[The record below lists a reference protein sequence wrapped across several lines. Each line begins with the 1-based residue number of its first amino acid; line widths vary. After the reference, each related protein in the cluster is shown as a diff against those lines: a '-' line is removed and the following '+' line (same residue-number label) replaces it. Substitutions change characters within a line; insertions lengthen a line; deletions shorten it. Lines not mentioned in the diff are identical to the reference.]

1 MNQTIDVNI
10 SKKVF
15 NKKYIPYLDNDSR
28 IQIYFGGSSS
38 GKSVFLAQRDVY
50 KLLKGGR
57 NILVCRQLKTT
68 LRGSVIQE
76 INKVITDWGMSAL
89 FEINKTD
96 GTITCI
102 ENDYQIVFAGL
113 DDVEKL
119 KSITPKKGVFTDI
132 RIEEATEVEYKSYK
146 QLKKRLRGKTQG
158 GLRKTITFSFNPIL
172 QTHWIYETFFSRL
185 KWLDNQTEYQDE
197 NISILKTTYKDNL
210 RFLEQDDIDDLENE
224 DDKYYYD
231 VYTLGNW
238 GIIGEIIFTNW
249 KYVDIN
255 DPECEYYLPEA
266 QRTNRRYGGDF
277 GFGGHPAA
285 ITCIHF
291 DKNHKRIYFYDEFY
305 MRGLTNQE
313 LAVEAIK
320 LTGKDLST
328 WDSAEP
334 KSIQELVIA
343 GVNARGAKK
352 GKDSVQFGVQWLQG
366 YELIIDKK
374 CVNTKR
380 EFSTYHNKT
389 NKDGEVLRIPVDKDN
404 HLIDGSR
411 YALEDDMEERKTIS
425 MKAKVSNYLTD
436 EK

>member
-10 SKKVF
+10 NESVF
-15 NKKYIPYLDNDSR
+15 NQKYIPYLECDSR
-28 IQIYFGGSSS
+28 VQIYFGGSSS
-38 GKSVFLAQRDVY
+38 GKSVFLAQRDVL

-57 NILVCRQLKTT
+57 NILVCRQLKNT

-76 INKVITDWGMSAL
+76 TNKIISDWGLSSL

-102 ENDYQIVFAGL
+102 ANDYQIVFVGL

-132 RIEEATEVEYKSYK
+132 RIEEATETEYKAYK
-146 QLKKRLRGKTQG
+146 QLKKRLRGKTPG
-158 GLRKTITFSFNPIL
+158 GLKKTITFSFNPIL
-172 QTHWIYETFFSRL
+172 QSHWIYETFFSKL
-185 KWLDNQTEYQDE
+185 KWLDDQTEYQDDY
-197 NISILKTTYKDNL
+197 IAILKTTYKDNL

-224 DDKYYYD
+224 DDKYYYN

-238 GIIGEIIFTNW
+238 GTLGETIFTKV
-249 KYVDIN
+249 KYVDLN
-255 DPECEYYLPEA
+255 QEGDYYLPEA
-266 QRTNRRYGGDF
+266 QRTNHRNGGDF

-285 ITCIHF
+285 ITCIHL
-291 DKNHKRIYFYDEFY
+291 DKMRKRIYFYDEFY

-313 LAVEAIK
+313 LAVEAIRM
-320 LTGKDLST
+320 TGKELST

-334 KSIQELVIA
+334 KSIRELLVA
-343 GVNARGAKK
+343 GVNARAAKK
-352 GKDSVQFGVQWLQG
+352 GKDSINFGVQWMQG
-366 YELIIDKK
+366 YELIIDIS

-380 EFSTYHNKT
+380 EISTYHNKT

-404 HLIDGSR
+404 HLIDAAR
-411 YALEDDMEERKTIS
+411 YALEDDMIEEEIEI
-425 MKAKVSNYLTD
+425 VDLNL
-436 EK
+436 